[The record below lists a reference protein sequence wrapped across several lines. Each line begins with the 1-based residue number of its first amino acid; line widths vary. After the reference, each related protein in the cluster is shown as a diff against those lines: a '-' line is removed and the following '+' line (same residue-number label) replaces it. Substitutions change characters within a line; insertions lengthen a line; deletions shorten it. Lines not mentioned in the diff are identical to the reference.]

1 MAYNTWLILFFS
13 IFSIGI
19 KAQNTHICDTILM
32 GSPFRIT
39 IVEPSQEKAHRYINK
54 AIDEIIRI
62 ENIISEWQP
71 HTEVSEINHQAGIK
85 PVKVSQELINLTKTA
100 LYFSKLTN
108 GAFDISIIS
117 MDKIW
122 KFDGSMTQLPPKKQ
136 IRKAIRLVSYKNI
149 IINEK
154 EQTIFLKN
162 KGMKIGFG
170 SIGKGYAADRARL
183 LLRRLGV
190 TSGIVDAS
198 GDISLFGEQQNGSP
212 WRIGINHPTNEI
224 GLADIL
230 SLKNASVATSG
241 DYEKYA
247 LIDGTRYGH
256 IINPA
261 TGYPSQG
268 IISVSIIGKEATI
281 ANGLSTS
288 IMVLGIEKG
297 LQLLKHFPQY
307 TSLIITQKGNIIKAK
322 NYHEILTQSQK

>member
-1 MAYNTWLILFFS
+1 MSYHTWFIFIFS
-13 IFSIGI
+13 ILSIGI
-19 KAQNTHICDTILM
+19 KAQNTHIRDTILM

-39 IVEPSQEKAHRYINK
+39 IVEPSEEKANLYINK

-71 HTEVSEINHQAGIK
+71 HTEVSEINRQAGIK
-85 PVKVSQELINLTKTA
+85 PVKVSQELINLTKIA

-122 KFDGSMTQLPPKKQ
+122 KFDGSMTQLPSKKQ
-136 IRKAIRLVSYKNI
+136 VRNAMQLVSYKNI

-154 EQTIFLKN
+154 EHTIFLKN

-183 LLRRLGV
+183 ILRNLGI

-198 GDISLFGEQQNGSP
+198 GDISLFGGQQNGTP
-212 WRIGINHPTNEI
+212 WRIGINHPTNET

-230 SLKNASVATSG
+230 SLKNASVTTSG

-247 LIDGTRYGH
+247 FINGTRYGH
-256 IINPA
+256 IINPT
-261 TGYPSQG
+261 TGYPSQDV
-268 IISVSIIGKEATI
+268 ISVSVIGEEATT

-288 IMVLGIEKG
+288 IMVLGVKKG
-297 LQLLKHFPQY
+297 LQLLKHFPNY
-307 TSLIITQKGNIIKAK
+307 TSLIITQKGNTIKAK
-322 NYHEILTQSQK
+322 NYYKILSQSQK